1 MKLYGSSP
9 STTWTRLKS
18 SVSAGD
24 TSIEVGS
31 VDGWA
36 IGDEIVLGPSYSKA
50 SEYEKVTITNIVS

>member
-1 MKLYGSSP
+1 M
-9 STTWTRLKS
+9 
-18 SVSAGD
+18 SAGD